1 MDCTHAQ
8 DLVLD
13 ELDGALDAAVRHE
26 LRRHLEGCGSCTAF
40 AALQRRLD
48 AELRDSA
55 PTVALDASFRRA
67 LNRRLAV
74 QQPWPE
80 WLPEAAYLLGAVLAT
95 GVTAAALPLP
105 FSSTWW
111 IGGALAAAGLLVH
124 SLTASALSSLD
135 SAGASDLR

>member
-1 MDCTHAQ
+1 MDCTQAQ

-13 ELDGALDAAVRHE
+13 ELDDALEPRVQHE
-26 LRRHLEGCGSCTAF
+26 LRRHLGGCGTCTAF
-40 AALQRRLD
+40 ATLQRRLD

-55 PTVALDASFRRA
+55 PTLALDGSFRLA

-95 GVTAAALPLP
+95 GVSAVALPLP

-135 SAGASDLR
+135 SAGVSDLR